1 MQRFR
6 NILVY
11 VDERPEALEALKT
24 AVGLGR
30 LSGAHV
36 NVMDVVDPGVAG
48 ELGDEAVG
56 ERIAELE
63 EIVRPY
69 RPLVEITTT
78 VARGKVSLELIRQA
92 IRERND
98 LVIKTARGSER
109 GRRVFFGTTAMHLI
123 RKCPCPVWL
132 VSPLPLHE
140 RPRIMAAVDPQSEG
154 GGIQL
159 ALRIIDRARS
169 LTRHLNGELHVVHA
183 WYPTAAGLLRKRV
196 SADQLHE
203 YLSNVEHTARAA
215 FDDVLAIAPESDV
228 PESHHLLRGEP
239 QEIIPE
245 YAAREGVDSIVMGS
259 LGRAGIAGLLIG
271 EMAEEILSR
280 VQCGVLAVKPDGFIT
295 PISVGNGAAA
305 RVNPSADEVPG

>member
-11 VDERPEALEALKT
+11 VDERPESLEALKT

-30 LSGAHV
+30 LSRAHIH
-36 NVMDVVDPGVAG
+36 VMDVVEPGIAN
-48 ELGDEAVG
+48 ELGAEAVS

-63 EIVRPY
+63 ELVQPY
-69 RPLVEITTT
+69 RAHVEITTT
-78 VARGKVSLELIRQA
+78 VAKGRVSLELIRQA
-92 IRERND
+92 IRQRND

-132 VSPLPLHE
+132 VSPMPLRD
-140 RPRIMAAVDPQSEG
+140 RPRIVAAVDPQSEG
-154 GGIQL
+154 GGTQL
-159 ALRIIDRARS
+159 AVRVVDRARA

-183 WYPTAAGLLRKRV
+183 WYPAAAGLLRRRV
-196 SADQLHE
+196 SSDQLHA
-203 YLSNVEHTARAA
+203 YVSNVEHTARAA
-215 FDDVLAIAPESDV
+215 FGDVLAMAPESDV
-228 PESHHLLRGEP
+228 PETHHLLRGEP

-245 YAAREGVDSIVMGS
+245 FAARERVDAIVMGS

-280 VQCGVLAVKPDGFIT
+280 VQCGVFCVKPEGFVT
-295 PISVGNGAAA
+295 PVSVGDRPTAL
-305 RVNPSADEVPG
+305 VNSSAEGVLG